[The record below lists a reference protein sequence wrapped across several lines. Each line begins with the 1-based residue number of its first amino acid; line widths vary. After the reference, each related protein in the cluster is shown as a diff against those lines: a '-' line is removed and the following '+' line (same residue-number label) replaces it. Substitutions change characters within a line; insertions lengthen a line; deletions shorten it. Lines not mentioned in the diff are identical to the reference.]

1 MGPERHVFLKE
12 SASVRPRV
20 CVQFNEVYSRRC
32 LDCSLPQTPRTRSC
46 LVAMSIT
53 FLRTSKLL
61 RQTNAEEQ
69 QPFAHC
75 ASALECEDGVN
86 PFCFRMCAFEEM
98 QARY

>member
-1 MGPERHVFLKE
+1 MGPERHVLLKE
-12 SASVRPRV
+12 SASVRPRA
-20 CVQFNEVYSRRC
+20 CVLFNEVYSRQC

-53 FLRTSKLL
+53 FLRTS

-75 ASALECEDGVN
+75 ASALECEDGVD
-86 PFCFRMCAFEEM
+86 PFCFRMRDFEEM
-98 QARY
+98 QTRY